1 MDWTTIGSALF
12 MVAMLIF
19 LFPRMRHAMKNAPK
33 GSNNEWIGF
42 VAIIAVVALFVF
54 LLIKMV

>member
-19 LFPRMRHAMKNAPK
+19 LFPRMRQAMKNAPK
-33 GSNNEWIGF
+33 GDNNQWMGF
-42 VAIIAVVALFVF
+42 LAIIAVVALFVF
-54 LLIKMV
+54 LLTKMV